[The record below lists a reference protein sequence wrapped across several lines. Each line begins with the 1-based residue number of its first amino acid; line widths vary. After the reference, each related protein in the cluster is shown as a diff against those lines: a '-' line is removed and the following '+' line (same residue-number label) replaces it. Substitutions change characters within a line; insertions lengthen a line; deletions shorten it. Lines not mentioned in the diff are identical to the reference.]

1 LAGANLLHLF
11 DFDDFIGE
19 PEKRKKKKEK
29 EMMKMFGIRGKEE
42 KNKNKWRAT
51 WPFPTNELHEFTFNT
66 RTKNAYG
73 ERMAQLKEEKR
84 HKGERKKGS
93 EIPRGREKPFRLGY
107 SEADNHPLDE
117 ANAHNE
123 WVLLQQPSSYP
134 LFFFLSLLRR
144 RRRRKEKWVI
154 RKMWEREEMIGGG
167 RSRVVM
173 LKTIGGTRWYCWPKS
188 REKNL
193 KKENKRTRSSFFF
206 FYEMEEE
213 EERARPTQVSKVIPV
228 DHPSVLELARGVSG
242 LVDKVFYFIF
252 IFTDPGGW
260 RGKVVSQQL
269 DTF

>member
-1 LAGANLLHLF
+1 
-11 DFDDFIGE
+11 
-19 PEKRKKKKEK
+19 
-29 EMMKMFGIRGKEE
+29 
-42 KNKNKWRAT
+42 
-51 WPFPTNELHEFTFNT
+51 
-66 RTKNAYG
+66 
-73 ERMAQLKEEKR
+73 
-84 HKGERKKGS
+84 
-93 EIPRGREKPFRLGY
+93 
-107 SEADNHPLDE
+107 
-117 ANAHNE
+117 
-123 WVLLQQPSSYP
+123 
-134 LFFFLSLLRR
+134 
-144 RRRRKEKWVI
+144 
-154 RKMWEREEMIGGG
+154 MIGGG

>member
-1 LAGANLLHLF
+1 
-11 DFDDFIGE
+11 
-19 PEKRKKKKEK
+19 
-29 EMMKMFGIRGKEE
+29 MFGIRGKEE
-42 KNKNKWRAT
+42 KNKINGA
-51 WPFPTNELHEFTFNT
+51 PPGHFQ
-66 RTKNAYG
+66 RTSYTSSPLTPEQKMRMG

-269 DTF
+269 DTFWIKNKEEEEDVSWI

>member
-73 ERMAQLKEEKR
+73 ERMAQPKEEKR

-134 LFFFLSLLRR
+134 LF
-144 RRRRKEKWVI
+144 
-154 RKMWEREEMIGGG
+154 
-167 RSRVVM
+167 
-173 LKTIGGTRWYCWPKS
+173 
-188 REKNL
+188 
-193 KKENKRTRSSFFF
+193 SFFRCSK
-206 FYEMEEE
+206 EEE
-213 EERARPTQVSKVIPV
+213 E
-228 DHPSVLELARGVSG
+228 
-242 LVDKVFYFIF
+242 
-252 IFTDPGGW
+252 
-260 RGKVVSQQL
+260 GKRNG
-269 DTF
+269 